1 MVNSLVAN
9 SNIVLYTPEFDSG
22 LRQSVESLL
31 PEANIICSR
40 FKLDHWLQYVAHNG
54 EADGVILDTDAM
66 GLGDLKTVGATLKM
80 HEQTWCLL
88 LVGDRGVAGFES
100 LLECGNVTVLPQP
113 WTPQGL
119 HTCLAAFSNSHS
131 GSALNSNSDGFLN
144 GMIEAL
150 RDPLTCIS
158 GSLQMAGFDNDSLI
172 DVLNPALEASRLI
185 SEQLEYLELTSPIVA
200 PHYSSFDLRD
210 CAIGVEKD
218 LKKLG
223 FDVKTDI
230 APGTMV
236 YADPRCAR
244 AALKACFLLLNRF
257 GLSSETHLIK
267 TTHENGGSLIWEQ
280 QASAELT
287 TDNLA
292 PPPYLE
298 DLIRRLAE
306 KSQAEVMIEK
316 LKDIV
321 PHHVGLRFNS

>member
-1 MVNSLVAN
+1 MVNGLVAN
-9 SNIVLYTPEFDSG
+9 NNIVLYTPELDSG
-22 LRQSVESLL
+22 LHQSIEFLF
-31 PEANIICSR
+31 PETNITCHR
-40 FKLDHWLQYVAHNG
+40 FKLDHWLQHVAHGG

-80 HEQTWCLL
+80 HPQTWCLL
-88 LVGDRGVAGFES
+88 LVGDRGIAGFES
-100 LLECGNVTVLPQP
+100 LLKCSNVAVLPKP
-113 WTPQGL
+113 WTAQGL
-119 HTCLAAFSNSHS
+119 QTCLAVFSDS
-131 GSALNSNSDGFLN
+131 GNGGLAGTDDDGFLN

-150 RDPLTCIS
+150 RDPITCIS
-158 GSLQMAGFDNDSLI
+158 GALQMAGFDNDALS

-185 SEQLEYLELTSPIVA
+185 NEQLEYIELTSPTVT

-223 FDVKTDI
+223 FGVKADI

-257 GLSSETHLIK
+257 GVNSEARLIK
-267 TTHENGGSLIWEQ
+267 TADDSGASLIWKQ
-280 QASAELT
+280 QGSAELAS
-287 TDNLA
+287 DNLA

-298 DLIRRLAE
+298 ELIRRLAE
-306 KSQAEVMIEK
+306 KAQAEMVIGK
-316 LKDIV
+316 LKDVV
-321 PHHVGLRFNS
+321 PNQVGLLFNS

>member
-1 MVNSLVAN
+1 MVNGLVAN
-9 SNIVLYTPEFDSG
+9 NNIVLYTPELDSG
-22 LRQSVESLL
+22 LHQSIEFLF
-31 PEANIICSR
+31 PETNITCHR
-40 FKLDHWLQYVAHNG
+40 FELDHWLQYVAHGG

-80 HEQTWCLL
+80 HTQTWCLL
-88 LVGDRGVAGFES
+88 LVGDRGIAGFES
-100 LLECGNVTVLPQP
+100 LMEYSNVAVLPKP
-113 WTPQGL
+113 WTAQGL
-119 HTCLAAFSNSHS
+119 QACLAVFS
-131 GSALNSNSDGFLN
+131 GSGSGSLASADDDGFLN

-150 RDPLTCIS
+150 RDPITCIS
-158 GSLQMAGFDNDSLI
+158 GALQMAGFDNDALS

-185 SEQLEYLELTSPIVA
+185 SEQLEYIELTSQTVT

-223 FDVKTDI
+223 FGVKSDI

-257 GLSSETHLIK
+257 GVNSEARLIK
-267 TTHENGGSLIWEQ
+267 TADDSGASLIWKQ
-280 QASAELT
+280 QDSAELAS
-287 TDNLA
+287 DNLA

-298 DLIRRLAE
+298 ELIRRLAE
-306 KSQAEVMIEK
+306 KAQAEMVIEK
-316 LKDIV
+316 LKDVV
-321 PHHVGLRFNS
+321 PNHAGLFFNS

>member
-1 MVNSLVAN
+1 MVNGLVAN
-9 SNIVLYTPEFDSG
+9 NNIVLYTPELDSG
-22 LRQSVESLL
+22 LHQSIEFLF
-31 PEANIICSR
+31 PEANITCHR
-40 FKLDHWLQYVAHNG
+40 FKLDHWLQYIAHGG

-80 HEQTWCLL
+80 HTQTWCLL
-88 LVGDRGVAGFES
+88 LVGDRGIAGFES
-100 LLECGNVTVLPQP
+100 LLKCSNVAVLPKP
-113 WTPQGL
+113 WTAQGL
-119 HTCLAAFSNSHS
+119 QTCLAVFSDS
-131 GSALNSNSDGFLN
+131 GNGGLAGTNEDGFLN

-150 RDPLTCIS
+150 RDPITCIS
-158 GSLQMAGFDNDSLI
+158 GALQMAGFDNDALS

-185 SEQLEYLELTSPIVA
+185 NEQLEYIELTSQTVT

-223 FDVKTDI
+223 FGVKADI

-257 GLSSETHLIK
+257 GVNSEARLIK
-267 TTHENGGSLIWEQ
+267 TADDSGASLIWKQ
-280 QASAELT
+280 QGSAELAS
-287 TDNLA
+287 DNLA

-298 DLIRRLAE
+298 ELIRRLAE
-306 KSQAEVMIEK
+306 KAQAEMVIEK
-316 LKDIV
+316 LKDVV
-321 PHHVGLRFNS
+321 PNQVGLLFNS

>member
-22 LRQSVESLL
+22 LRQSVESLF
-31 PEANIICSR
+31 PETNIKCSS
-40 FKLDHWLQYVAHNG
+40 FKLDHWLQYVAHSG

-80 HEQTWCLL
+80 HTRTWCLL

-100 LLECGNVTVLPQP
+100 LLECGNVAVLPKP

-119 HTCLAAFSNSHS
+119 HTCLTTFSNSS
-131 GSALNSNSDGFLN
+131 TGSSAYSDNDGFLN

-150 RDPLTCIS
+150 RDPITCIS
-158 GSLQMAGFDNDSLI
+158 GALQMAGFDNDSLS
-172 DVLNPALEASRLI
+172 DVLNPALAASRLI
-185 SEQLEYLELTSPIVA
+185 SEQLEYLELTSPTVA
-200 PHYSSFDLRD
+200 AHYSSFDLQD

-230 APGTMV
+230 APDTMV
-236 YADPRCAR
+236 YADPRCSR

-257 GLSSETHLIK
+257 GLSSEIRLVK
-267 TTHENGGSLIWEQ
+267 TTHDNGGSLIWEQ
-280 QASAELT
+280 QASAELAA
-287 TDNLA
+287 DNLA

-298 DLIRRLAE
+298 ELIRRLAE
-306 KSQAEVMIEK
+306 KSQAEIVIEK

-321 PHHVGLRFNS
+321 PNHVGLRFNS

>member
-1 MVNSLVAN
+1 MVNGLVAN
-9 SNIVLYTPEFDSG
+9 NNIVLYTPELDSG
-22 LRQSVESLL
+22 LHQSIEFLF
-31 PEANIICSR
+31 PETNITCHR
-40 FKLDHWLQYVAHNG
+40 FKLDHWLQYVAHGG

-80 HEQTWCLL
+80 HTQTWCLL
-88 LVGDRGVAGFES
+88 LVGDRGIAGFES
-100 LLECGNVTVLPQP
+100 LLKCSNVAVLPKP
-113 WTPQGL
+113 WTAQGL
-119 HTCLAAFSNSHS
+119 QTCLAVFSDS
-131 GSALNSNSDGFLN
+131 GNGGLAGTNDDGFLN

-150 RDPLTCIS
+150 RDPITCIS
-158 GSLQMAGFDNDSLI
+158 GALQMAGFDNDALS

-185 SEQLEYLELTSPIVA
+185 NEQLEYIELTSPTVT

-223 FDVKTDI
+223 FGVKADI

-257 GLSSETHLIK
+257 GVNSEARLIK
-267 TTHENGGSLIWEQ
+267 TADDSGASLIWKQ
-280 QASAELT
+280 QGSAELAS
-287 TDNLA
+287 DNLA

-298 DLIRRLAE
+298 ELIRRLAE
-306 KSQAEVMIEK
+306 KAQAEMVIEK
-316 LKDIV
+316 LKDVV
-321 PHHVGLRFNS
+321 PNQVGLLFNS

>member
-1 MVNSLVAN
+1 MVNGLVAN
-9 SNIVLYTPEFDSG
+9 NNIVLYTPELDSG
-22 LRQSVESLL
+22 LHQSIEFLF
-31 PEANIICSR
+31 PETNITCHR
-40 FKLDHWLQYVAHNG
+40 FKLDHWLQYVAHGG

-80 HEQTWCLL
+80 HTQTWCLL
-88 LVGDRGVAGFES
+88 LVGDRGIAGFES
-100 LLECGNVTVLPQP
+100 LLKCSNVAVLPKP
-113 WTPQGL
+113 WTAQGL
-119 HTCLAAFSNSHS
+119 QTCLAVFSDS
-131 GSALNSNSDGFLN
+131 GNGGLAGTDDDGFLN

-150 RDPLTCIS
+150 RDPITCIS
-158 GSLQMAGFDNDSLI
+158 GALQMAGFDNDALS

-185 SEQLEYLELTSPIVA
+185 NEQLEYIELTSPTVT

-223 FDVKTDI
+223 FGVKADI

-257 GLSSETHLIK
+257 GVNSEARLIK
-267 TTHENGGSLIWEQ
+267 TADDSGASLIWKQ
-280 QASAELT
+280 QGSAELAS
-287 TDNLA
+287 DNLA

-298 DLIRRLAE
+298 ELIRRLAE
-306 KSQAEVMIEK
+306 KAQAEMVIEK
-316 LKDIV
+316 LKDVV
-321 PHHVGLRFNS
+321 PNQVGLLFNS

>member
-1 MVNSLVAN
+1 MVNGLVAN
-9 SNIVLYTPEFDSG
+9 NNIVLYTPELDSG
-22 LRQSVESLL
+22 LHQSIEFLF
-31 PEANIICSR
+31 PETNITCHR
-40 FKLDHWLQYVAHNG
+40 FKLDHWLQYVAHGG

-80 HEQTWCLL
+80 HTQTWCLL
-88 LVGDRGVAGFES
+88 LVGDRGIAGFES
-100 LLECGNVTVLPQP
+100 LLGYSNVVVLPKP
-113 WTPQGL
+113 WTAQGL
-119 HTCLAAFSNSHS
+119 QTCLAVFSDS
-131 GSALNSNSDGFLN
+131 GNGGLAGTDDDGFLN

-150 RDPLTCIS
+150 RDPITCIS
-158 GSLQMAGFDNDSLI
+158 GALQMAGFDNDALS

-185 SEQLEYLELTSPIVA
+185 NEQLEYIELTSQTVT

-223 FDVKTDI
+223 FGVKADI

-257 GLSSETHLIK
+257 GVNSEARLIK
-267 TTHENGGSLIWEQ
+267 TADDSGASLIWKQ
-280 QASAELT
+280 QGSAELAS
-287 TDNLA
+287 DNLA

-298 DLIRRLAE
+298 ELIRRLAE
-306 KSQAEVMIEK
+306 KAQAEMVIEK
-316 LKDIV
+316 LKDVV
-321 PHHVGLRFNS
+321 PNQVGLLFNS

>member
-1 MVNSLVAN
+1 MVNGLVAN
-9 SNIVLYTPEFDSG
+9 NNIVLYTPELDSG
-22 LRQSVESLL
+22 LHQSIEFLF
-31 PEANIICSR
+31 PETNITCHR
-40 FKLDHWLQYVAHNG
+40 FKLDHWLQYVAHGG

-80 HEQTWCLL
+80 HTQTWCLL
-88 LVGDRGVAGFES
+88 LVGDRGIAGFES
-100 LLECGNVTVLPQP
+100 LLKCSNVAVLPKP
-113 WTPQGL
+113 WTAQGL
-119 HTCLAAFSNSHS
+119 QTCLAAFSDS
-131 GSALNSNSDGFLN
+131 GNGGLAGTNDDGFLN

-150 RDPLTCIS
+150 RDPITCIS
-158 GSLQMAGFDNDSLI
+158 GALQMAGFDNDALS

-185 SEQLEYLELTSPIVA
+185 NEQLEYIELTSPTVT

-223 FDVKTDI
+223 FGVKADI

-257 GLSSETHLIK
+257 GVNSEARLIK
-267 TTHENGGSLIWEQ
+267 TADDSGASLIWKQ
-280 QASAELT
+280 QGSAGLAS
-287 TDNLA
+287 DNLA

-298 DLIRRLAE
+298 ELIRRLAE
-306 KSQAEVMIEK
+306 KAQAEMVIEK
-316 LKDIV
+316 LKDVV
-321 PHHVGLRFNS
+321 PNQVGLLFNS

>member
-1 MVNSLVAN
+1 MVNGLVAN
-9 SNIVLYTPEFDSG
+9 NNIVLYTPELDSG
-22 LRQSVESLL
+22 LHQSIEFLF
-31 PEANIICSR
+31 PETNITCHR
-40 FKLDHWLQYVAHNG
+40 FKLDHWLQYVAHGG

-80 HEQTWCLL
+80 HTQTWCLL
-88 LVGDRGVAGFES
+88 LVGDRGIAGFES
-100 LLECGNVTVLPQP
+100 LLKCSNVAVLPKP
-113 WTPQGL
+113 WTAQGL
-119 HTCLAAFSNSHS
+119 QTCLAAFSDS
-131 GSALNSNSDGFLN
+131 GNGGLAGTNDDGFLN

-150 RDPLTCIS
+150 RDPITCIS
-158 GSLQMAGFDNDSLI
+158 GALQMAGFDNDALS

-185 SEQLEYLELTSPIVA
+185 NEQLEYIELTSPTVT

-223 FDVKTDI
+223 FGVKADI

-257 GLSSETHLIK
+257 GVNSEARLIK
-267 TTHENGGSLIWEQ
+267 TADDSGASLIWKQ
-280 QASAELT
+280 QGSAELAS
-287 TDNLA
+287 DNLA

-298 DLIRRLAE
+298 ELIRRLAE
-306 KSQAEVMIEK
+306 KAQAEMVIEK
-316 LKDIV
+316 LKDVV
-321 PHHVGLRFNS
+321 PNQVGLLFNS

>member
-1 MVNSLVAN
+1 MVNGLVAN
-9 SNIVLYTPEFDSG
+9 NNIVLYTPELDSG
-22 LRQSVESLL
+22 LHQSIEFLF
-31 PEANIICSR
+31 PETNITCHR
-40 FKLDHWLQYVAHNG
+40 FKLDHWLQYVAHGG

-80 HEQTWCLL
+80 HTQTWCLL
-88 LVGDRGVAGFES
+88 LVGDRGIAGFES
-100 LLECGNVTVLPQP
+100 LLKCSNVAVLPKP
-113 WTPQGL
+113 WTAQGL
-119 HTCLAAFSNSHS
+119 QTCLAVFSDS
-131 GSALNSNSDGFLN
+131 GNGGLAGTDEDGFLN

-150 RDPLTCIS
+150 RDPITCIS
-158 GSLQMAGFDNDSLI
+158 GALQMAGFDNDALS

-185 SEQLEYLELTSPIVA
+185 NEQLEYIELTSPTVT

-223 FDVKTDI
+223 FGIKADI

-257 GLSSETHLIK
+257 GVNSEARLIK
-267 TTHENGGSLIWEQ
+267 TADDSGASLIWKQ
-280 QASAELT
+280 QGSAELAS
-287 TDNLA
+287 DNLA

-298 DLIRRLAE
+298 ELIRRLAE
-306 KSQAEVMIEK
+306 KAQAEMVIEK
-316 LKDIV
+316 LKDVV
-321 PHHVGLRFNS
+321 PNQVGLLFNS